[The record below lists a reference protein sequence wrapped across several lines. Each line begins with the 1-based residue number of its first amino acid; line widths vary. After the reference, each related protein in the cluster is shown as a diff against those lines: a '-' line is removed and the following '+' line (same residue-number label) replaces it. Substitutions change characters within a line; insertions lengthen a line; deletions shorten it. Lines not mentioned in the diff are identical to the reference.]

1 MVRQWQDMQYEGRH
15 SHSYMDS
22 IPDFKGLVEA
32 YGHVGISIKT
42 PGELRAGLEEAF
54 AQKDRLVFVDIEVD
68 PNEHVYPMHV
78 APNGSM
84 RDMWLKKGV
93 RT

>member
-1 MVRQWQDMQYEGRH
+1 LEPV
-15 SHSYMDS
+15 
-22 IPDFKGLVEA
+22 LAEA
-32 YGHVGISIKT
+32 MAIKD
-42 PGELRAGLEEAF
+42 
-54 AQKDRLVFVDIEVD
+54 KLVFVDILVD
-68 PNEHVYPMHV
+68 PSEHVYPMLI

>member
-1 MVRQWQDMQYEGRH
+1 
-15 SHSYMDS
+15 MDS
-22 IPDFKGLVEA
+22 LPDFVKLVES
-32 YGHVGISIKT
+32 YGHVGFAVDSID
-42 PGELRAGLEEAF
+42 ELDTVLEETF
-54 AQKDRLVFVDIEVD
+54 SLRNKLVFVDVIVD
-68 PNEHVYPMHV
+68 PDEHVYPMFV

>member
-1 MVRQWQDMQYEGRH
+1 M
-15 SHSYMDS
+15 
-22 IPDFKGLVEA
+22 LVES
-32 YGHVGISIKT
+32 YGHKGFKVDR
-42 PGELRAGLEEAF
+42 LDQLEAVLGEAF
-54 AQKDRLVFVDIEVD
+54 SLKDQLVFVDVIVD
-68 PNEHVYPMHV
+68 PEEHIYPMLV

>member
-1 MVRQWQDMQYEGRH
+1 L
-15 SHSYMDS
+15 
-22 IPDFKGLVEA
+22 P
-32 YGHVGISIKT
+32 
-42 PGELRAGLEEAF
+42 GLEAAF
-54 AQKDRLVFVDIEVD
+54 ALKDQLVFVDIKVD

-84 RDMWLKKGV
+84 RDMWLKKGI

>member
-1 MVRQWQDMQYEGRH
+1 MKTVSEGL
-15 SHSYMDS
+15 D
-22 IPDFKGLVEA
+22 DGKLDLVIEKP
-32 YGHVGISIKT
+32 YSIKN
-42 PGELRAGLEEAF
+42 
-54 AQKDRLVFVDIEVD
+54 RLVFVDVIVD
-68 PNEHVYPMHV
+68 PEEHVYPMHV